1 MRKSYLFG
9 ALAVAAVAI
18 VCYSRHTI
26 YREMGDMEMAKY
38 WLCRSALDDVRNAVL
53 DQIIHETNK

>member
-1 MRKSYLFG
+1 
-9 ALAVAAVAI
+9 LAVAAVAI